1 MLDRIEVFKA
11 GKHRAVDGKVY
22 VFSEADVA
30 AIAASYDPALQSGPI
45 VLGHPKTDD
54 PAWGWVKGLS
64 AEGGRLFA
72 DLEKVDPAFAEGVE
86 AGRYRYV
93 SSAFYGPADDRNPK
107 PGAWYLRHVGFLGA
121 QPPAV
126 KGLQVAFTEPPA
138 DSLVAFATVDA
149 GLLRDLFR
157 RFRDW
162 LIEDRGLDVAD
173 QVLPSWYID
182 NIEIEPAPA
191 SFAESTE
198 AGPTGDQTE
207 SAAGADTLTGAAG
220 DDAALAERAAELD
233 AREAQIRQREAA
245 FAEGQRQSARSED
258 GAFLDGLVEA
268 GRLPPA
274 QRERVAA
281 IFARL
286 DGDQTVAFAE
296 ADANPRAELRQ
307 LLEGLGTSIQFAEFA
322 GADGFTGE
330 IDPGALASR
339 AQELVS
345 EANGRGETLSY
356 ADAVRRARTS

>member
-11 GKHRAVDGKVY
+11 GKHRALNGQVY
-22 VFSEADVA
+22 EFSEADVA
-30 AIAASYDPALQSGPI
+30 GIAAAYDPALQSGPI

-54 PAWGWVKGLS
+54 PAWGWVKGLTV
-64 AEGGRLFA
+64 ENGRLVA
-72 DLEKVDPAFAEGVE
+72 ETEKVDAAFAEGVE

-93 SSAFYGPADDRNPK
+93 SASFYPPQDPANPK

-126 KGLQVAFTEPPA
+126 KGLHPAFSEEPG
-138 DSLVAFATVDA
+138 DGLVAFAAVDG

-182 NIEIEPAPA
+182 NIELEPTA
-191 SFAESTE
+191 SFAES
-198 AGPTGDQTE
+198 G
-207 SAAGADTLTGAAG
+207 SAPPVGAASETATVG
-220 DDAALAERAAELD
+220 DVITVGAAEDAAIAQRAAELD
-233 AREAQIRQREAA
+233 AREAELRQREVA
-245 FAEGQRQSARSED
+245 FAEGQRQRARDED

-274 QRERVAA
+274 HRERVAA

-296 ADANPRAELRQ
+296 ADADPRAELRQ

-322 GADGFTGE
+322 AGDGFTGE
-330 IDPGALASR
+330 VDAGALAAR
-339 AQELVS
+339 ASDLVAA
-345 EANGRGETLSY
+345 ANARGETLSY
-356 ADAVRRARTS
+356 ADAVRRSRNP